1 MLSNEFLLEDTRE
14 LELEIERHCVG
25 LGLDCSDEYQVHQF
39 AHEMLRDIEQL
50 KAAGNKGDRTA
61 MAKVELFGMAI
72 MMHEANMKA
81 FGPEYMTKIN
91 AIEKRQSAWV
101 AIAKALWSELE
112 SRNQDSD
119 QAFQVKKSTE

>member
-50 KAAGNKGDRTA
+50 KAAGSKGDRTA
-61 MAKVELFGMAI
+61 MAKVELFGMAV

-91 AIEKRQSAWV
+91 ALEKRQSAWL

-112 SRNQDSD
+112 SRNPDNESSISGLE
-119 QAFQVKKSTE
+119 KN